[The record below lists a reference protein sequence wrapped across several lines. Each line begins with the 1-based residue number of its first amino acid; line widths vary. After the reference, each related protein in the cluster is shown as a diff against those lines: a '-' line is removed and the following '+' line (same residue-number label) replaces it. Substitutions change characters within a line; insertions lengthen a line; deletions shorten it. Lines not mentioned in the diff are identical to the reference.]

1 MSNEKSATGH
11 CAGKRIALLAIH
23 AISILWFAF
32 SCHSN
37 AFGQSTT
44 GDISGAVLDANNAI
58 VEGAAISVVNLGTG
72 YTRHTLTDSQG
83 VYRLASLPAA
93 RYRLEAEATGFS
105 KSERDFTLTVGQSLV
120 VNLSL
125 AVKGIDEVIDVTSAD
140 GVSLQLGSA
149 ELGGLVSQRRVS
161 QLPLNGRNVDQ
172 LALLEPGV
180 VATTNRS
187 SGGTIHGMQININ
200 GGMGRTNRF
209 LIDGTSITD
218 TFNNGVGSAA
228 NTFLGVE
235 AIQEFRVLTNSYGAE
250 YGQSSGGVVSIV
262 TKTGTNSWHGS
273 LFEFLRN
280 DKLDARN
287 FFDADKP
294 GFKRNQFGYSFAGPI
309 VKEKTFFFSSA
320 EWLKD
325 RLGIT
330 RRTTVPTLLARQGI
344 LPNPANP
351 GQVINITVSPSALPY
366 LNLFPLPN
374 GRDFGTGLAEYIFPV
389 SQPTDETFFQ
399 FRLDHNFT
407 DSNTFFAR
415 YTFDDAE
422 RLPPANY
429 PAWSITEK
437 SRNQFLTLEDT
448 QIYGNSLVNTW
459 RASYSRTNLFSDDR
473 LIAPFPA
480 SAILIAGRPEAQ
492 LSIGGMPT
500 TGPGDRP
507 PRSSLQLQSLYSLS
521 NDMSLVKGSHLMKWG
536 FLFDYA
542 ENQIET
548 KSFFGGRFTF
558 PGVRQFLEGRPTSL
572 TIMAP
577 GADPRQNFR
586 HYQFGVY
593 FQDNLKLR
601 PNLTLNLGLRW
612 EFSTVPTEAEG
623 RIVGLPD
630 PMHATGVTVGK
641 LLENQKSNLA
651 PRFGLAWDPAGDGK
665 TVVRA
670 GFGIFYDIN
679 IIPFIAQ
686 KINGNPPFNNRLVLV
701 NPPLTPNLNVPVS
714 VDVGLPDFHWQTPHA
729 LHYNLTVE
737 RLWLGTLFSVAYA
750 GSRGINLVRTGE
762 VNSPVPQILPD
773 GRYFFPL
780 NAPRRNPRMGSITLT
795 RPDGDSWYNAL
806 QVKVQSRA
814 WKNFVFQGSYT
825 FSRTIDESQGTIS
838 GDASGSQPLAWFVD
852 DKSLDKGLSDYH
864 RKHNF
869 VGNWIWQLPYFKNK
883 DGLVGG
889 VLGGWELSSIVTLQ
903 SGNPF
908 TLGIQADYTGTR
920 FATDARGLDRPNVR
934 PGFTAESIILG
945 DPSRYFNSNAFEL
958 PQRGTFGNLGRNAL
972 IGPGLAAVDFAL
984 MKNIAL
990 KPLGENG
997 RLQIRMEIFNLLN
1010 NANFNL
1016 PQRITFNGAAQ
1027 NEQPIGNAGLIT
1039 STSTSA
1045 RQIQFGLK
1053 LYW

>member
-1 MSNEKSATGH
+1 MSNRKSAPDNRDGRRLFVLIIHSITF
-11 CAGKRIALLAIH
+11 ILLV
-23 AISILWFAF
+23 FTF
-32 SCHSN
+32 HSH

-44 GDISGAVLDANNAI
+44 GDISGAVSDANGAI
-58 VEGAAISVVNLGTG
+58 VEGAAITVVNPGTG
-72 YTRHTLTDSQG
+72 YARHTLTDAQG
-83 VYRLASLPAA
+83 IYRLAFLPAA
-93 RYRLEAEATGFS
+93 RYKLEVEANGFS
-105 KSERDFTLTVGQSLV
+105 RSVHELTLTVGQSLV
-120 VNLSL
+120 VNLAL
-125 AVKGIDEVIDVTSAD
+125 AVKGVEATLDVTSAE
-140 GVSLQLGSA
+140 GVALQLESA

-161 QLPLNGRNVDQ
+161 QLPLNGRNIDQ

-180 VATTNRS
+180 TATTNRS
-187 SGGTIHGMQININ
+187 TGGTIHGTQLNIN
-200 GGMGRTNRF
+200 GGMGRTNRV
-209 LIDGTSITD
+209 LLDGTSVTD

-250 YGQSSGGVVSIV
+250 YGQGSGGVINIV
-262 TKTGTNSWHGS
+262 TKSGTNSLHGS

-287 FFDADKP
+287 FFDNEQP
-294 GFKRNQFGYSFAGPI
+294 GFKRNQFGYSVGGPI
-309 VKEKTFFFSSA
+309 VEEKTFFFTSV

-325 RLGIT
+325 RLGLT
-330 RRTTVPTLLARQGI
+330 RRTTVPTLLARQGT
-344 LPNPANP
+344 LPNPAAP
-351 GQVINITVSPSALPY
+351 GQVIHITVSPAALPY

-389 SQPTDETFFQ
+389 SQPTDETFAQ
-399 FRLDHNFT
+399 LRVDHNFT
-407 DSNTFFAR
+407 AANTFFAR
-415 YTFDDAE
+415 YTFDDAK

-437 SRNQFLTLEDT
+437 SRNQFITLEDT
-448 QIYGNSLVNTW
+448 QVFSPTLANTF
-459 RASYSRTNLFSDDR
+459 RVSYSRTNLFSDDR
-473 LIAPFPA
+473 LVAPFP
-480 SAILIAGRPEAQ
+480 STSLLIAGRPEAQ
-492 LSIGGMPT
+492 LSVGGMPT

-507 PRSSLQLQSLYSLS
+507 PRSSLQLQNLYSLS
-521 NDMSLVKGSHLMKWG
+521 DDMSLVKGAHLMKWG
-536 FLFDYA
+536 VLLDYA
-542 ENQIET
+542 QNQIET
-548 KSFFGGRFTF
+548 KSFLGGRFTF
-558 PGVRQFLEGRPTSL
+558 PGVRQLLEGRPTSL

-586 HYQFGVY
+586 HYQFGAY
-593 FQDNLKLR
+593 FQDNFKLR
-601 PNLTLNLGLRW
+601 RNLTLNLGLRW
-612 EFSTVPTEAEG
+612 EFSTVPTEALG

-630 PMHATGVTVGK
+630 PLHDSGVTVGK

-665 TVVRA
+665 TVLRA

-686 KINGNPPFNNRLVLV
+686 KINGNAPFNNRLVLV
-701 NPPLTPNLNVPVS
+701 NPVLTPNLSVPVS
-714 VDVGLPDFHWQTPHA
+714 VDVGLPDYHWQTPHA

-737 RLWLGTLFSVAYA
+737 RLWLGTLFSAAYA

-773 GRYFFPL
+773 GRYFFPT
-780 NAPRRNPRMGSITLT
+780 NAARRNPRMGSISLT

-806 QVKVQSRA
+806 QVKAQSRA
-814 WKNFVFQGSYT
+814 WRNFVFQGSYT

-869 VGNWIWQLPYFKNK
+869 VGNWIWVVPYFRHES
-883 DGLVGG
+883 GLVGSL
-889 VLGGWELSSIVTLQ
+889 LGGWELSSIVSIQ

-908 TLGIQADYTGTR
+908 TPGIQADYTGTR

-934 PGFTAESIILG
+934 AGFNASSIILG
-945 DPSRYFNSNAFEL
+945 DPNRYFNPNAFEL
-958 PQRGTFGNLGRNAL
+958 PQRGTFGNLGRNVL
-972 IGPGLAAVDFAL
+972 IGPGYSTVDFAL
-984 MKNIAL
+984 MKNITL
-990 KPLGENG
+990 KPLGESG
-997 RLQIRMEIFNLLN
+997 RLQIRMEIFNLFN
-1010 NANFNL
+1010 QANFNL
-1016 PQRITFNGAAQ
+1016 PQRITFNGAAA
-1027 NEQPIGNAGLIT
+1027 NEAPIGNAGLIT
-1039 STSTSA
+1039 STSTSS